1 MTIKNTNTLLNNA
14 KKALNPIW
22 NTIKNHL
29 IYYPTPSTLTYAWS
43 AGSLAGIF
51 LVIQIITGLILS
63 MHYVPHTALSFMLV
77 EHTMRDVNSGWFLR
91 YVHANGASFF
101 FLVVYFHIARGLYY
115 FSYLKNWTL
124 WISGLVIFLLMM
136 ATAFLGYVLPWG
148 QMSFWG
154 ATVITNL
161 FSAIPAIGET
171 ITTWLWGGFSVDNPT
186 LNRFFSLH
194 FVLPFAICGIVII
207 HLIMLHNE
215 GSSNPVRLI
224 DKFIDKVTFFPY
236 FYWKD
241 LTMLLTILA
250 GFSVYIYF
258 FPNNLGHPDNY
269 IEANPMVTPT
279 HIVPEWYFLP
289 FYAILRSIPNKL
301 LGVIAMFV
309 SILILFLL
317 ALWKPIIMHNEVWT
331 KNISIVNSSL
341 SYNFL
346 FGTFVANVMMLGWIG
361 GEPVTNEIVI
371 LGQLNTLIYFGSLL
385 FIPFWLIY
393 VPISKLIR
401 NRGLWLVDSLI
412 NNIIFIT
419 ITLTLITLI
428 IIVNP
433 IMFERHMLFIYTNI
447 IDWTPDDAINK
458 KYNLIDWAE
467 LLDPW
472 FGTWWANL
480 NWNFLLFLLTISLY
494 LTTIKEKDRYFERG
508 LLTLGSFIP
517 LILIYY
523 SQKFNFILFF
533 FGLEI
538 STICTVVLTIA
549 PRYNRKTLTPYMDYN
564 TFNLGGTV
572 LYFFWSIVSSIFI
585 LIGIYFVIDIF
596 NKETFL
602 HVRTTLYKHND
613 VESPFEFLD
622 TKYYYTLL
630 IIIGLMIKIGISPFH
645 HMNIDLNDKIPLNM
659 VAYTQTIYK
668 GFLIAITF
676 LIAAFLQEVSHGL
689 LTDWLTKLFFVGGLL
704 STVIGAFAAYG
715 ETDIK
720 RFMAYSSTSVIG
732 LLFIS
737 VSTDSVE
744 LTLLY
749 GILYLFLCL
758 IFFLSL
764 VSLQTT
770 KEHNTFIN
778 DFKEVT
784 KYSSI
789 SAYLKTLVL
798 IYLAGLPPTLY
809 FSLKIGIMYEI
820 FLEDIYNTLAFLL
833 LSIQVV
839 ITCLYLHIL
848 KIIWWDRRNFFGT
861 LTIGNLAL
869 RFYETI
875 LMAIC
880 CFWLYV
886 FSINW
891 EYFFAWMLNALLLPM
906 QAL

>member
-1 MTIKNTNTLLNNA
+1 MTIKNTNTLLTNA
-14 KKALNPIW
+14 TRVLNPIW

-29 IYYPTPSTLTYAWS
+29 IYYPTPSTLTYSWS

-51 LVIQIITGLILS
+51 LVIQIVTGLILS

-124 WISGLVIFLLMM
+124 WISGLTIFLLMM

-161 FSAIPAIGET
+161 FSAIPVVGET

-194 FVLPFAICGIVII
+194 FVLPFAICGVVII

-224 DKFIDKVTFFPY
+224 DRFIDKVPFFPY

-241 LTMLLTILA
+241 LSMLLTMLA

-317 ALWKPIIMHNEVWT
+317 ALWKPIIVQNEVWT
-331 KNISIVNSSL
+331 KNIPVVNSSL
-341 SYNFL
+341 AYNFV
-346 FGTFVANVMMLGWIG
+346 FGAFIANVIMLGWIG

-371 LGQLNTLIYFGSLL
+371 LGQLNTIIYFGSLL
-385 FIPFWLIY
+385 LIPFWIIY
-393 VPISKLIR
+393 VPTRKIVL
-401 NRGLWLVDSLI
+401 NGGLWLADFII
-412 NNIIFIT
+412 NNLIFIVGALM
-419 ITLTLITLI
+419 ITTFLI
-428 IIVNP
+428 ISVPVITSQKL
-433 IMFERHMLFIYTNI
+433 FFIYNI
-447 IDWTPDDAINK
+447 IDWTAADATDKTND
-458 KYNLIDWAE
+458 LIAWAE
-467 LLDPW
+467 LLQPW
-472 FGTWWANL
+472 VGTRWSSL
-480 NWNFLLFLLTISLY
+480 NWNFLLFLLGISLY
-494 LTTIKEKDRYFERG
+494 LTTIKENDRFFERG
-508 LLTLGSFIP
+508 LLTLGSFVP
-517 LILIYY
+517 LILIFY
-523 SQKFNFILFF
+523 SYQFNFILFF

-549 PRYNRKTLTPYMDYN
+549 PRYNRKTLKPYMEYN
-564 TFNLGGTV
+564 TFTLGGTV

-602 HVRTTLYKHND
+602 HTRSIIFVRND
-613 VESPFEFLD
+613 VSAPFEFLEP
-622 TKYYYTLL
+622 KYYYTLL
-630 IIIGLMIKIGISPFH
+630 ILIGLMIKIGISPFH

-668 GFLIAITF
+668 GYLLMITF
-676 LIAAFLQEVSHGL
+676 LVAAFLQEASAGL
-689 LTDWLTKLFFVGGLL
+689 LTNWITKLFFVGGFL
-704 STVIGAFAAYG
+704 STIFGAITAYG

-720 RFMAYSSTSVIG
+720 RFMAYSSTSILG
-732 LLFIS
+732 LVFLT
-737 VSTDSVE
+737 VSTDSIE
-744 LTLLY
+744 YALLY
-749 GILYLFLCL
+749 AVLYFFLCL

-764 VSLQTT
+764 VSIATT

-778 DFKEVT
+778 DFKEIT

-789 SAYLKTLVL
+789 SAYLKSL
-798 IYLAGLPPTLY
+798 ILIFLAGLPPTLY
-809 FSLKIGIMYEI
+809 FSIKIGAFYEI
-820 FLEDIYNTLAFLL
+820 FLEDIYNTITVLL
-833 LSIQVV
+833 LCIQVI

-848 KIIWWDRRNFFGT
+848 KIIWWDRKNFFGT
-861 LTIGNLAL
+861 FTIGKLAL
-869 RFYETI
+869 RFYETAI
-875 LMAIC
+875 LTNC

-891 EYFFAWMLNALLLPM
+891 DYFFAWMLNAFLLPI

>member
-1 MTIKNTNTLLNNA
+1 MTIKNTNTLLTNA
-14 KKALNPIW
+14 TRVLNPIW

-29 IYYPTPSTLTYAWS
+29 IYYPTPSTLTYSWS

-124 WISGLVIFLLMM
+124 WISGLTIFLLMM

-161 FSAIPAIGET
+161 FSAIPVIGET

-224 DKFIDKVTFFPY
+224 DRFIDKVPFFPY

-241 LTMLLTILA
+241 LAVLLTILA
-250 GFSVYIYF
+250 GFTLYVYF

-317 ALWKPIIMHNEVWT
+317 ALWKPIIVHNEIWI
-331 KNISIVNSSL
+331 KNIPVVNSSL

-346 FGTFVANVMMLGWIG
+346 FGAFVANVIMLGWIG

-371 LGQLNTLIYFGSLL
+371 LGQLNTIIYFGSLIV
-385 FIPFWLIY
+385 IPFWIIY
-393 VPISKLIR
+393 VPVWKLVL
-401 NRGLWLVDSLI
+401 NWGLWLLNYI
-412 NNIIFIT
+412 LNKIIFICGIII
-419 ITLTLITLI
+419 ITFLI
-428 IIVNP
+428 IYAP
-433 IMFERHMLFIYTNI
+433 EMLYPKFLFIYTNI
-447 IDWTPDDAINK
+447 VDWPSHEATSPEHLWIN
-458 KYNLIDWAE
+458 WAE
-467 LLDPW
+467 ILKPW
-472 FGTWWANL
+472 FSVRWANI
-480 NWNFLLFLLTISLY
+480 NWTFILFIFMISLY
-494 LTTIKEKDRYFERG
+494 LTTIKERDRFFERG
-508 LLTLGSFIP
+508 LLTLGSFVP
-517 LILIYY
+517 LVLIFY
-523 SQKFNFILFF
+523 SMQFNLILFF

-549 PRYNRKTLTPYMDYN
+549 PRYNTKTLQPYMAFN
-564 TFNLGGTV
+564 TFTLGGTV
-572 LYFFWSIVSSIFI
+572 LYFFWSILSSIFI

-602 HVRTTLYKHND
+602 HTRSLVFRGDD
-613 VESPFEFLD
+613 VESPFVFID

-630 IIIGLMIKIGISPFH
+630 ILVGLMLKIGTSPFH

-668 GFLIAITF
+668 GFLLVITF
-676 LIAAFLQEVSHGL
+676 LIAGFLQEVSDGL
-689 LTDWLTKLFFVGGLL
+689 LTGWITKLFFTAGFL
-704 STVIGAFAAYG
+704 STIIGAGAAYG

-720 RFMAYSSTSVIG
+720 RFMAYSSTCIIG
-732 LLFIS
+732 LVFII

-744 LTLLY
+744 LALLY
-749 GILYLFLCL
+749 ATLYFFLCL

-764 VSLQTT
+764 VSIQTT

-778 DFKEVT
+778 DFKEIT
-784 KYSSI
+784 KCSSI
-789 SAYLKTLVL
+789 SAYLKSLVL
-798 IYLAGLPPTLY
+798 CYLAGLPPTLY
-809 FSLKIGIMYEI
+809 FSVKIGMMYEI
-820 FLEDIYNTLAFLL
+820 FLQDVLNTIAWILL
-833 LSIQVV
+833 LIQVLV
-839 ITCLYLHIL
+839 TGVYLHIL
-848 KIIWWDRRNFFGT
+848 KIIWWDRKDFFGT
-861 LTIGNLAL
+861 FTIGGLAL
-869 RFYETI
+869 RFYESAM
-875 LMAIC
+875 LGIC

-886 FSINW
+886 FSVNW
-891 EYFFAWMLNALLLPM
+891 DYFFAWMLNAFLLPVTY
-906 QAL
+906 L

>member
-14 KKALNPIW
+14 TRALNPIW

-29 IYYPTPSTLTYAWS
+29 IYYPTPSTLTYSWS

-124 WISGLVIFLLMM
+124 WISGLIIFLLMM

-161 FSAIPAIGET
+161 FSAIPVIGET

-224 DKFIDKVTFFPY
+224 DRFIDKVPFFPY

-241 LTMLLTILA
+241 LTMLLAMLT
-250 GFSVYIYF
+250 GFTLYVYF

-317 ALWKPIIMHNEVWT
+317 ALWKPIIVQNEVWT
-331 KNISIVNSSL
+331 KNIPIVNSSL

-346 FGTFVANVMMLGWIG
+346 FGAFIANVIMLGWIG

-371 LGQLNTLIYFGSLL
+371 LGQLNTIIYFGSLL
-385 FIPFWLIY
+385 LIPFWIIY
-393 VPISKLIR
+393 VPVWKIVF
-401 NRGLWLVDSLI
+401 NWGLWLISYII
-412 NNIIFIT
+412 NKIIFICSAII
-419 ITLTLITLI
+419 ITFLI
-428 IIVNP
+428 IFTPV
-433 IMFERHMLFIYTNI
+433 MLYRKFIYTNI
-447 IDWTPDDAINK
+447 IDWTAQDATDKAYELIN
-458 KYNLIDWAE
+458 WAE
-467 LLDPW
+467 LLNPW
-472 FGTWWANL
+472 LGAWWANL
-480 NWNFLLFLLTISLY
+480 NWTFILFILMISLY
-494 LTTIKEKDRYFERG
+494 LTTIKERDRLFERG

-523 SQKFNFILFF
+523 SQKFNLILFF
-533 FGLEI
+533 FLLEI

-549 PRYNRKTLTPYMDYN
+549 PRYNTKTLKPFMAYHPCT
-564 TFNLGGTV
+564 LGVSVG
-572 LYFFWSIVSSIFI
+572 YFFWSVISSIFI

-596 NKETFL
+596 NKETFI
-602 HVRTTLYKHND
+602 HARTSLFVHDD
-613 VESPFEFLD
+613 VESPFVFID

-630 IIIGLMIKIGISPFH
+630 IIIGLMVKIGLSPFH
-645 HMNIDLNDKIPLNM
+645 HLGIDLNDKLPLNM
-659 VAYTQTIYK
+659 VAYIQTIYK

-676 LIAAFLQEVSHGL
+676 LIAAFLQEVSGGI
-689 LTDWLTKLFFVGGLL
+689 LTGWITKLFFVVGFL
-704 STVIGAFAAYG
+704 SSITGAVGCFG

-720 RFMAYSSTSVIG
+720 KFMAYSSNSVIG
-732 LLFIS
+732 LLFINI
-737 VSTDSVE
+737 STDSVE

-749 GILYLFLCL
+749 GIVYFFLCL

-764 VSLQTT
+764 VSIETS

-778 DFKEVT
+778 DFKEIT

-789 SAYLKTLVL
+789 SAYLKSLVL
-798 IYLAGLPPTLY
+798 CYLAGLPPTLI
-809 FSLKIGIMYEI
+809 FSIKIGVFYDI
-820 FLEDIYNTLAFLL
+820 FLQDVLNTIAWILL
-833 LSIQVV
+833 IVQILVTGV
-839 ITCLYLHIL
+839 YLHIL
-848 KIIWWDRRNFFGT
+848 KIIWWDRKDFFGT
-861 LTIGNLAL
+861 FTIGGLAL
-869 RFYETI
+869 RFYETAV
-875 LMAIC
+875 LGIC

-891 EYFFAWMLNALLLPM
+891 EYSFAWMLNTFLLPM